1 MLRNIRTHN
10 KGQNTAEYALLI
22 ALVVAG
28 VIAMQTYA
36 QRSLQARMHDAS
48 QYMASQTRQIGGNTQ
63 YEPYYLKSDYT
74 STRNAEESKRQ
85 GLRLVNAESTSNRS
99 TTGSQASTY
108 SADGTGGGD

>member
-48 QYMASQTRQIGGNTQ
+48 QYMASQTSQIGGNTQ

-99 TTGSQASTY
+99 RTGSQGSTY
-108 SADGTGGGD
+108 TADGTGGGD